1 MKRFFPR
8 YRIYRFR
15 ELLAILLFDILSH
28 IFLIPA
34 KIYHVFIKKRLRDY
48 SENKIRKIL
57 IFRTDRIGDLV
68 MTLPAVELLREKY
81 PRSDF
86 HLIAGKWN
94 EPVLKYIKVFDRIDI
109 WSPSWISRGE
119 ASDSFF
125 QLFKRAT
132 KLRKAKYDLAI
143 DFTSD
148 IRINL
153 LMWLSGAKRRIGYSD
168 SGGGALLTET
178 VEELGIHRVKQNFEL
193 LKKLGIHENKR
204 KPNLEGT
211 IQFDKSIKQ
220 KKIVIIHPWGG
231 RPVKTWKTEK
241 YAELAKMIHEKLKIN
256 VMLTGSE
263 RDYDLCGKIKEGS
276 GAGVSNMAGRLSF
289 EEMMKTIKSAM
300 IFISP
305 DTGPMHIA
313 TALGTPTVS
322 LFGPSDAAKYGP
334 YGDPKIHRVVVS
346 KDAKCLFCNKIRKP
360 PLKCFKD
367 GVSLCMDAIR
377 VEDVFNECKALF
389 GQLNNRRRSDGGK
402 K

>member
-1 MKRFFPR
+1 MKTFIPR
-8 YRIYRFR
+8 YRIYKLR
-15 ELLAILLFDILSH
+15 ELLAILLFDIVSH
-28 IFLIPA
+28 IIFIPV
-34 KIYHVFIKKRLRDY
+34 KIYHFLIKKRLRDY

-81 PRSDF
+81 SKSEF

-94 EPVLKYIKVFDRIDI
+94 EPLLKYIKDFDRIEF

-125 QLFKRAT
+125 RLFKRAV
-132 KLRKAKYDLAI
+132 KLRKEKYDLTI

-168 SGGGALLTET
+168 SGGGAFLTET
-178 VEELGIHRVKQNFEL
+178 IEELGIHRVKQNFEL
-193 LKKLGIHENKR
+193 LKRLGIHENNR
-204 KPNLEGT
+204 KPSLEGT
-211 IQFDKSIKQ
+211 ITFDKPIEQ
-220 KKIVIIHPWGG
+220 KKMVIIHPWGG

-241 YAELAKMIHEKLKIN
+241 YSELARMIHEKLKID
-256 VMLTGSE
+256 VILTGSE
-263 RDYDLCGKIKEGS
+263 QDCELCAKIKEAS
-276 GAGVSNMAGRLSF
+276 KAGVSNMAGRLSF
-289 EEMMKTIKSAM
+289 QQMMETIKSAM

-334 YGDPKIHRVVVS
+334 YGDPKIHRVIVS
-346 KDAKCLFCNKIRKP
+346 KGTKCLFCNKIRKP
-360 PLKCFKD
+360 PVKCFKD

-377 VEDVFNECKALF
+377 VEDVFAECKALF
-389 GQLNNRRRSDGGK
+389 DQLNNRRRSDGGK